1 MKILIYILFTIYYS
15 NSAYTQQFAND
26 SLMNVNLEPINR
38 IITGLPKDS
47 IIESLESKYIE
58 LDNIASCLTILEVDV
73 LDSVLKEKV
82 YERLEDFARYYFKIE
97 EPIIILGT
105 GMNSIRKAEELN
117 SKTYEGNLKFIS
129 LGNTCLGNWDL
140 ESGIQRFN
148 IVTLKLLNIDRLQ

>member
-1 MKILIYILFTIYYS
+1 MKTLIYILFTIYYS

-73 LDSVLKEKV
+73 LDSVLKERV
-82 YERLEDFARYYFKIE
+82 YERLEDFARYY
-97 EPIIILGT
+97 
-105 GMNSIRKAEELN
+105 
-117 SKTYEGNLKFIS
+117 
-129 LGNTCLGNWDL
+129 
-140 ESGIQRFN
+140 
-148 IVTLKLLNIDRLQ
+148 